1 MSKQQKRNL
10 EVVSR
15 IDDDIIEKA
24 STERANLLLALK
36 KRIKKTWLI
45 RGGAMAAGFFLIAA
59 TVLVLVIALA
69 KEVPVYTGMTVSG
82 TAPNITAS
90 GTLPSYLTP
99 GNGNSNATGNKHLSG
114 NHTDADT
121 TIGDKPFEKPI
132 GDAVGA
138 LTVESAEERYYTQPG
153 EDVYITIHID
163 NPDQFEI
170 LSFTLN
176 DKKYQNHMFEYGSD
190 LENIIL
196 KVNVGDAEG
205 ILSYTIDAIK
215 YVDGTEIK
223 DVKMEGDRTVEIGVY
238 TEKQPDAVFSS
249 TAVGYNSISFAVD
262 LTDTMNLFET
272 LSGDVEAVLYDG
284 NYIVARQK
292 LSLNEKTSVSFTGLK
307 TGTLYEYAIIATY
320 DALDGKGITRHVIA
334 SHATYTKSI
343 VLFDNV
349 EVGTNKVSFSFLWD
363 ADFAAKTVTSLS
375 LYRNGLKERSLDV
388 TATEVTGLKTDTGYT
403 LTATYQNG
411 SATEEISIFFVTDVL
426 TATVNQYLENLDGT
440 YTVIKTESEVVSE
453 GTVYAP
459 LLGSYEGFLTPTVP
473 PVTLTDS
480 SHIFDCYFERIAYA
494 VTFVDNNGSTV
505 TKHIKYGN
513 PLSAEEPTRDGFT
526 FGGWY
531 LDVNLTTQAGDTVPA
546 NALTVYAKWLVEATA
561 ADLSYTVSEGKATI
575 TGLLNPGLADLVIPA
590 YIGGIPVVAIGDSA
604 FADKTA
610 LRTVKLP
617 DTVTEIKY
625 AAFAR
630 SGLTEITWSKNLLTI
645 GVEAFKLTP
654 LASLTIPASVA
665 DIGAY
670 AFADCAWLTAITIED
685 RTTTLTVGDLA
696 FGMSGAAGIDARLE
710 KVVVADLAD
719 WFNIVFPVSGST
731 VSALGNP
738 LHLGADLYVGDTLVE
753 ALTVPEGVTTIRPSL
768 FAGCTSLTSVIIPTS
783 VTGVHENA
791 FADCTNLQ
799 YALFAAGSRAAI
811 SRFAFR
817 GCTSLFSV
825 TLPTSLA
832 EIPQGVFSGC
842 TALSGITIP
851 DTVTSIDAS
860 AFEGCAVT
868 VVNGISYIGSWALG
882 GTPTDGTI
890 SLRAGTVGI
899 ADDAFKD
906 VSITGTLTLPDGLK
920 YIGSSTFAGFT
931 CTGTLTLPDGLKYI
945 GSSAFA
951 GFTCSNDTLHI
962 PDSVVS
968 IGYDAFDS
976 SSLVNEDTET
986 GLRYVD
992 KWLIDATNY
1001 NGYDIFAD
1009 LRADTVG
1016 IGGGASFVVYLDET
1030 AVVAIPEGIK
1040 HLGGNITIH
1049 VNDTA
1054 PTLHLPASLLSIGA
1068 RSISLSGSSAAYWQ
1082 GITVAAGNTAYS
1094 GMGNC
1099 LVEKA
1104 TGTLVLG
1111 SATSVIPTDGSVTAI
1126 GVNAFENCKGLTA
1139 IHIPASVTEIRT
1151 GAFYG
1156 CTSLATLTFAENSQ
1170 LKVIWGSAFYGCRQ
1184 LTGVVLPNSLTTLY
1198 HGAFTTYK
1206 TNGYIV
1212 VPDSITSA
1220 NLSFMAPSGIIYYC
1234 GEPGAV
1240 ADMILP
1246 PSRIADYDMAIYYYS
1261 ATRPAENHGN
1271 YWHYVD
1277 GTPTV
1282 WSANA

>member
-99 GNGNSNATGNKHLSG
+99 GNGNGNATGNKHLSG

-132 GDAVGA
+132 GDAIGA
-138 LTVESAEERYYTQPG
+138 LTVESTEERYYTQPG

-196 KVNVGDAEG
+196 KVNVGEAEG

-249 TAVGYNSISFAVD
+249 TTVGYNSISFAVD

-292 LSLNEKTSVSFTGLK
+292 LSLSEKTSVSFTGLK

-320 DALDGKGITRHVIA
+320 DALDGKGIARHIIA

-349 EVGTNKVSFSFLWD
+349 AVGTNKVSFSFLWD

-411 SATEEISIFFVTDVL
+411 SVTEEISIFFVTDVL

-480 SHIFDCYFERIAYA
+480 SHIFDCYFERIVYA
-494 VTFVDNNGSTV
+494 VTFVDNNGSIV
-505 TKHIKYGN
+505 TENIKYGK
-513 PLSAEEPTRDGFT
+513 PLSTEVPARDGFT

-531 LDVNLTTQAGDTVPA
+531 LDVNLTTQADDTVPA

-575 TGLLNPGLADLVIPA
+575 TGLLNPGLTDLVIPA

-670 AFADCAWLTAITIED
+670 AFAGCAWLTAITIED

-696 FGMSGAAGIDARLE
+696 FRMSGAAGIDSQLE
-710 KVVVADLAD
+710 KVIVEDLAD
-719 WFNIVFPVSGST
+719 WFNIVFPASGSAT
-731 VSALGNP
+731 NALGNP

-753 ALTVPEGVTTIRPSL
+753 SLTIPEGVTSVRPCL
-768 FAGCTSLTSVIIPTS
+768 FAGCTSITSVIIPASVTS
-783 VTGVHENA
+783 VNAYA

-799 YALFAAGSRAAI
+799 YALFAAGSRAGI
-811 SRFAFR
+811 GRYAFQ
-817 GCTSLFSV
+817 GCTSLSSV

-832 EIPQGVFSGC
+832 GIPQGVFSGC

-882 GTPTDGTI
+882 GTPTDGTL

-899 ADDAFKD
+899 ADYAFRD
-906 VSITGTLTLPDGLK
+906 VSITGTVTLPEGLK
-920 YIGSSTFAGFT
+920 YIGTGAFLNFT
-931 CTGTLTLPDGLKYI
+931 CSGTLT
-945 GSSAFA
+945 
-951 GFTCSNDTLHI
+951 I
-962 PDSVVS
+962 PDSVISVGRS
-968 IGYDAFDS
+968 TFEG
-976 SSLVNEDTET
+976 SSLVDEDTET
-986 GLRYVD
+986 GLVYVD
-992 KWLIDATNY
+992 KWLINALNY
-1001 NGYDIFAD
+1001 YGSSELTD

-1016 IGGGASFVVYLDET
+1016 IAAGAGFSIYSDAALI
-1030 AVVAIPEGIK
+1030 AIPEGIK
-1040 HLGGNITIH
+1040 HLNSGAIR
-1049 VNDTA
+1049 VEYND
-1054 PTLHLPASLLSIGA
+1054 PYVLSLPASLLTFSEG
-1068 RSISLSGSSAAYWQ
+1068 SISLNSGYWQ
-1082 GITVAAGNTAYS
+1082 AITVDAANTVFS
-1094 GMGNC
+1094 GAGSC
-1099 LVEKA
+1099 LVERA

-1111 SATSVIPTDGSVTAI
+1111 SATSIIPTDGSVTAI
-1126 GVNAFENCKGLTA
+1126 GVNAFEGCKGLTA

-1151 GAFYG
+1151 SAFYG

-1184 LTGVVLPNSLTTLY
+1184 LTGVVLPDSLTTLY

-1206 TNGYIV
+1206 SGGYIV
-1212 VPDSITSA
+1212 VPTSVTTA
-1220 NLSFMAPSGIIYYC
+1220 DLSFMAPNGIIYYC
-1234 GEPGAV
+1234 GEAGPA

-1246 PSRIADYDMAIYYYS
+1246 PSRIQEYNMAIYYYS